1 MGSFAKTPVPIAP
14 TLSTSMSGFLR
25 FLYNNGLLLVTF
37 GLILGAL
44 VGQILTGWHDNN
56 DDLRQM
62 GLAALTLG
70 QYLHSGH
77 LLEATFENWESE
89 FLQMGVYVVLTVW
102 LRQKGSP
109 ESKKLDEPED
119 VDQQPDPTKPN
130 APWPVRRGG
139 LWLRLYQQSL
149 SLALFGLFFGAFYLH
164 AKGGAIVYNIE
175 QAHAGQPLVSTWG
188 YMHTSRFWFES
199 FQNWQSEFVSIFSL
213 VGLSIFLRQQSSPQS
228 KPVDAPTA
236 ETGK

>member
-1 MGSFAKTPVPIAP
+1 M
-14 TLSTSMSGFLR
+14 TLTGLRR
-25 FLYNNGLLLVTF
+25 FLYENGLLLVTL

-44 VGQILTGWHDNN
+44 VGQVLTGWHDNN
-56 DDLRQM
+56 DDLQQM
-62 GLAALTLG
+62 GLAQLSLG

-89 FLQMGVYVVLTVW
+89 FLQMGVYVMLTVW

-109 ESKKLDEPED
+109 ESKKLEGEED
-119 VDQQPDPTKPN
+119 VDQQPDPAKPD

-139 LWLRLYQQSL
+139 AWLWLYQRSL
-149 SLALFGLFFGAFYLH
+149 SIAFFSLFLAAVVLH
-164 AKGGAIVYNIE
+164 ARGGMLVYNIE
-175 QAHAGQPLVSTWG
+175 QAHEGKPLISTWG

-213 VGLSIFLRQQSSPQS
+213 VGLSIFLRQHASPQS
-228 KPVDAPTA
+228 KPVDAATA

>member
-1 MGSFAKTPVPIAP
+1 MAAIPSRLQK
-14 TLSTSMSGFLR
+14 
-25 FLYNNGLLLVTF
+25 FLYENGLLLVMF
-37 GLILGAL
+37 ALIISAL
-44 VGQILTGWHDNN
+44 AGQVLTGWHDNN
-56 DDLRQM
+56 DDFQQM
-62 GLAALTLG
+62 GLAPLSLG

-89 FLQMGVYVVLTVW
+89 FLQMGVYVVLTIW

-109 ESKKLDEPED
+109 ESKKLTGDED
-119 VDQQPDPTKPN
+119 VDKQPDPSKPD

-139 LWLRLYQQSL
+139 GWLWLYKNSL
-149 SLALFGLFFGAFYLH
+149 SFAFFGLFFGAVYLH
-164 AKGGAIVYNIE
+164 ARGGMLVYNIE
-175 QAHAGQPLVSTWG
+175 QAHQDQPLVTVWG

-213 VGLSIFLRQQSSPQS
+213 VSLSIFLRQQSSPQS
-228 KPVDAPTA
+228 KPVDASVD

>member
-1 MGSFAKTPVPIAP
+1 MA
-14 TLSTSMSGFLR
+14 TSRFRR
-25 FLYNNGLLLVTF
+25 FLYENGLLLVT
-37 GLILGAL
+37 LCMILAAL

-56 DDLRQM
+56 DDLQQM
-62 GLAALTLG
+62 GLAQLTLG

-89 FLQMGVYVVLTVW
+89 FLQMGVYVVLTIW

-109 ESKKLDEPED
+109 ESKKLDGEED
-119 VDQQPDPTKPN
+119 VDKAPDPNKPD

-139 LWLRLYQQSL
+139 LWMQLYKHSL
-149 SLALFGLFFGAFYLH
+149 SLTFFALFLGAVYLH
-164 AKGGAIVYNIE
+164 ARGGMDVYNIE
-175 QAHAGQPLVSTWG
+175 QAHEGKPLVSTWG

-199 FQNWQSEFVSIFSL
+199 FQNWQSEFISIFSL
-213 VGLSIFLRQQSSPQS
+213 VGLSIFLRQQASPQS
-228 KPVDAPTA
+228 KPVDAATS

>member
-1 MGSFAKTPVPIAP
+1 M
-14 TLSTSMSGFLR
+14 STSRFRR
-25 FLYNNGLLLVTF
+25 FLHENGLLLVTF

-44 VGQILTGWHDNN
+44 AGQVLTGWHDNN

-62 GLAALTLG
+62 GLAQLTLG

-89 FLQMGVYVVLTVW
+89 FLQMGVYVVLTIW

-109 ESKKLDEPED
+109 ESKKLTGEED
-119 VDQQPDPTKPN
+119 VDQQPDTTKPG

-139 LWLRLYQQSL
+139 LWLRLYQHSL
-149 SLALFGLFFGAFYLH
+149 SIAFLGLFLGAVYLH
-164 AKGGAIVYNIE
+164 ARGGAIVYNIE
-175 QAHAGQPLVSTWG
+175 QAHEGQPLVTTWG

-213 VGLSIFLRQQSSPQS
+213 VGLTIFLRQQSSPQS
-228 KPVDAPTA
+228 KPVDEATA
-236 ETGK
+236 KTGK

>member
-1 MGSFAKTPVPIAP
+1 MPASR
-14 TLSTSMSGFLR
+14 LHR
-25 FLYNNGLLLVTF
+25 FLHENGLLLVTF
-37 GLILGAL
+37 GLIMTAL
-44 VGQILTGWHDNN
+44 VGQVLTGWHDNN
-56 DDLRQM
+56 NDLAQM
-62 GLAALTLG
+62 QLAQLTLG

-89 FLQMGVYVVLTVW
+89 FLQMGVYVVLTIW

-109 ESKKLDEPED
+109 ESKKLAGEED
-119 VDQQPDPTKPN
+119 VDQAPDATKPG

-139 LWLRLYQQSL
+139 LWLHLYKHSL

-164 AKGGAIVYNIE
+164 ARGGMIVYNIE
-175 QAHAGQPLVSTWG
+175 QAHEGKDLVTTWG

>member
-1 MGSFAKTPVPIAP
+1 MR
-14 TLSTSMSGFLR
+14 R
-25 FLYNNGLLLVTF
+25 FFYENGLLLVTF
-37 GLILGAL
+37 ALIVSAL
-44 VGQILTGWHDNN
+44 VGQVLTGWHDNN
-56 DDLRQM
+56 DDLQQM
-62 GLAALTLG
+62 GLAALTLP

-89 FLQMGVYVVLTVW
+89 FLQMGVYVVLTIW

-109 ESKKLDEPED
+109 ESKKLAGEED
-119 VDQQPDPTKPN
+119 VDQQPDPTKPD

-139 LWLRLYQQSL
+139 GWLRLYQHSL
-149 SLALFGLFFGAFYLH
+149 SLAFSVLFLGAVYLH
-164 AKGGAIVYNIE
+164 AKGGATVYNIE
-175 QAHAGQPLVSTWG
+175 QAHEGQPLVSVWG
-188 YMHTSRFWFES
+188 YMHTARFWFES

-213 VGLSIFLRQQSSPQS
+213 VSLSIFLRQQASPQS